1 MRRRRKKEQA
11 HDTAFHHTFV
21 MKLFD
26 RSVDLA
32 QFAENASLYPVCRAW
47 MKNQPHNTNFAPR
60 LRTPTPEPPVPE
72 KEAGSDDAAEGE
84 EKRDKEERE
93 GEDEAAAAAEQK
105 AVSEENGGGSLP
117 KPTFKEPEKPKAIYK
132 MPAFEP
138 MGDNREVSARVPK
151 GLTKRKCPEE
161 LEIDES
167 KESASGLLKSH
178 VGGWKKVRKMWRD
191 AAFENESRFKESM
204 KILEDMFET

>member
-1 MRRRRKKEQA
+1 
-11 HDTAFHHTFV
+11 

-47 MKNQPHNTNFAPR
+47 MKNQPHNTSFAPR
-60 LRTPTPEPPVPE
+60 LRTPTPEPPGPE
-72 KEAGSDDAAEGE
+72 KEAGSDDATEGE
-84 EKRDKEERE
+84 EKRDKEEGE
-93 GEDEAAAAAEQK
+93 GEEEAAAAAAAAEQK
-105 AVSEENGGGSLP
+105 AVSEENGSGSLP
-117 KPTFKEPEKPKAIYK
+117 KPIFKEPEKPKAVYK

-138 MGDNREVSARVPK
+138 LGDNREVSARVPK

-167 KESASGLLKSH
+167 KESASDLLKSH
-178 VGGWKKVRKMWRD
+178 VGGWKKVRKLWRD
-191 AAFENESRFKESM
+191 AAFDNESRFKEGM